1 MSFRARWITPLVGA
15 LLTCAAYEGNA
26 APGAPRVVEG
36 SGQSAGGLF
45 TAGPNGARFALPSGA
60 FLQASPGST
69 LRVFARPQD
78 LSLGPGGKTQT
89 WSLALSRGRV
99 DVEVPPG
106 GRSAVLV
113 SVARVAAVV
122 SSGNAVVFAEPSA
135 VTVVNTGGAAKT
147 FIDNRWSTV
156 EPGHQ
161 LEMTSEHPAGLDSK
175 LLESPVF
182 DKGDRVWF
190 TGVEQVRLSGFRW
203 RPVAGAARFDVELRD
218 GQKLIARA
226 SLPEPE
232 LGQALAPVGPGEYAL
247 RIRSVD
253 ARGIEGAW
261 SAPLALRVVGVE
273 LPAGAYQEAGGIY
286 LSGGQKLRFS
296 HTGGLE
302 MTYVGAGQYF
312 PATDEVGLY
321 RNQRTIVSLRYPN
334 TAEIAYARL
343 EPRDVYAQVFAGPKL
358 ATWPRDPI
366 ALTVRLRTR
375 AGAPVPAFIEVAP
388 KVQVGVDPI
397 EVNWRR
403 EGNELHAVVPPQ
415 AGRGPWVIRV
425 DVADQFG
432 IPLGRDFVEVAG
444 QKTPSAPQAGPAQFL
459 IR

>member
-1 MSFRARWITPLVGA
+1 MRFRARWIPSLLG
-15 LLTCAAYEGNA
+15 LSLTCAAPASWA
-26 APGAPRVVEG
+26 APATPRVVEG
-36 SGQSAGGLF
+36 SGESAGGLF

-60 FLQASPGST
+60 LLRVSPGT
-69 LRVFARPQD
+69 ALRVFPRPQA

-89 WSLALSRGRV
+89 WSLALSHGRV
-99 DVEVPPG
+99 DVEVPPNT
-106 GRSAVLV
+106 RSAVLV
-113 SVARVAAVV
+113 SIARVAAVV
-122 SSGNAVVFAEPSA
+122 SSGNVVVFAEPSS
-135 VTVVNTGGAAKT
+135 VTVVNTDGAAKT

-161 LEMTSEHPAGLDSK
+161 LEVTADHPAGLDSK
-175 LLESPVF
+175 LLESPAF
-182 DKGDRVWF
+182 DRGDRVWF
-190 TGVEQVRLSGFRW
+190 TGVEQVKLSGFHW
-203 RPVAGAARFDVELRD
+203 RPVAGATRFDVELRD
-218 GQKLIARA
+218 GQKLIAHA
-226 SLPEPE
+226 SLSEPK
-232 LGQALAPVGPGEYAL
+232 LGDALAPVGPGEYGL

-253 ARGIEGAW
+253 ARGIEGPW
-261 SAPLALRVVGVE
+261 SAPLPLRVVGVE

-296 HTGGLE
+296 HTRGLE

-343 EPRDVYAQVFAGPKL
+343 EPRDVYAQVFAGPKR

-375 AGAPVPAFIEVAP
+375 AGAPVPSFIEVVP
-388 KVQVGVDPI
+388 KVQVGVEPL
-397 EVNWRR
+397 EVSWRR
-403 EGNELHAVVPPQ
+403 EGSELHAVVPPRT
-415 AGRGPWVIRV
+415 GRGPWVIRV

-432 IPLGRDFVEVAG
+432 IPLGRDFVEVAAHATG
-444 QKTPSAPQAGPAQFL
+444 HQD
-459 IR
+459 